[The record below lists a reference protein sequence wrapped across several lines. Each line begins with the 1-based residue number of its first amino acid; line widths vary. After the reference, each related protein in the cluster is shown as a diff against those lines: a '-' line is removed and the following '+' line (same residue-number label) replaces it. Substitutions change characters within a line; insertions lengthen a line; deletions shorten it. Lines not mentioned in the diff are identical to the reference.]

1 MKDML
6 KVVDSHRVLRVEDY
20 QIVAIALVITK
31 EEVLAVLRTILAPIL
46 ACYLDGGC
54 LGVLIPRVAYVMLI
68 EPSEYFITSF
78 HSAKI
83 EKMQQVVA
91 VIK

>member
-1 MKDML
+1 M
-6 KVVDSHRVLRVEDY
+6 
-20 QIVAIALVITK
+20 
-31 EEVLAVLRTILAPIL
+31 LRTILAPIL

-54 LGVLIPRVAYVMLI
+54 LGVLIPRVAYIVLI
-68 EPSEYFITSF
+68 EPSEYFIASF

-91 VIK
+91 DVK